1 MADHGCTAAAADGRA
16 PAACQDHHPQLQ
28 QLLLPGMPFEHAC
41 LHLNLCR
48 VRSNLVCRSNDSTLS
63 STAVDSLFSLL
74 LPCSLPIMRCVCAA
88 MLLPGGSVRILGPAP
103 PRVFSSLPPLPA
115 RRPYQNI
122 YPRSAANLVG
132 TVSECIASC
141 HADPLCHA
149 AIVIR
154 KGAWPATA
162 SAASMLA
169 RPRRSHAPLRCMVS
183 TAAVVSIY

>member
-1 MADHGCTAAAADGRA
+1 
-16 PAACQDHHPQLQ
+16 
-28 QLLLPGMPFEHAC
+28 MP
-41 LHLNLCR
+41 
-48 VRSNLVCRSNDSTLS
+48 RSNLVCRSNDSTLS

-149 AIVIR
+149 AVVIR